1 VPLLHAALASL
12 ANLRF
17 FKLGYAM
24 VDEFSAAVKAFA
36 RPEKKVRFTILS
48 LFHNRYVCYAESLG
62 PSVIKAYLKR

>member
-1 VPLLHAALASL
+1 
-12 ANLRF
+12 
-17 FKLGYAM
+17 M